1 MLWCICKWHVSEK
14 AKSLV
19 DGLIRTIL
27 TILRTVFQFMQ
38 ITSQCAL
45 PQPYLS
51 RRAKCIH
58 VLIISGA
65 KARFGSELYDIIIH
79 TMGLAFVLE
88 YIVIKFLTSVL
99 WRHIGSSCQR
109 SRSFEPYFNTVSK
122 LIFSLSSFIYKTDK
136 TEWRSIQ
143 NQRQRY
149 KMHINVKEGGG

>member
-1 MLWCICKWHVSEK
+1 MTCSEK

-19 DGLIRTIL
+19 DGFICTIL

-38 ITSQCAL
+38 ITGQHAL

-79 TMGLAFVLE
+79 TMGLAF
-88 YIVIKFLTSVL
+88 S
-99 WRHIGSSCQR
+99 
-109 SRSFEPYFNTVSK
+109 
-122 LIFSLSSFIYKTDK
+122 
-136 TEWRSIQ
+136 
-143 NQRQRY
+143 
-149 KMHINVKEGGG
+149 